1 MLALSVEAQL
11 PLIAVTTRDVQNFPE
26 VVHHVTGKKVI
37 RWMPNAKLEPNKV
50 YFYPP
55 PLGKPVELPFTEI
68 YDMFVETGSSLIVV
82 NPKDVREPMFN
93 AGEVPVP
100 RSMLL
105 ERLMH
110 VVSDKKKA
118 EELLRGLGGCTW
130 KEAAELARLTMAR
143 DHSLTVD
150 GIMAT
155 RRTTF
160 LGANGL
166 TPVDCKQP
174 FYAAPASLVT
184 WLKKEKA
191 FFLNETDPR
200 LVPRGLL
207 FDGPPGT
214 GKTSGAKWLAENLGV
229 PLYRIDIGG
238 TKSKWVGESE
248 GRMLQNLQRIDNEAP
263 AVVLFDE
270 VEKVFTT
277 DNHDSSGTTT
287 TMLSQLLWWLAE
299 RRSRIL
305 VVMTTNKAKML
316 PKELYR
322 EGRIDEVMWLTGL
335 NAENSIYFMK
345 GLLDTFKLKGTPSAS
360 ELKALLETIQPVAPG
375 KLPTE
380 QLYAQAS
387 LTKAVYSFV
396 KKQRSAQ

>member
-1 MLALSVEAQL
+1 MLALAVEAQL

-37 RWMPNAKLEPNKV
+37 RWMLNNKLEPNRV

-55 PLGKPVELPFTEI
+55 PLGKPIELPFTEI
-68 YDMFVETGSSLIVV
+68 YDSLVEIGSSLIVV

-118 EELLRGLGGCTW
+118 EGLLRGLGGCTW

-150 GIMAT
+150 GLMAT

-160 LGANGL
+160 LGSNGL

-174 FYAAPASLVT
+174 FYAAPLPLVS
-184 WLKKEKA
+184 WLKKEKS
-191 FFLNETDPR
+191 FFLTETDPR

-305 VVMTTNKAKML
+305 VVMTTNKAKVL

-322 EGRIDEVMWLTGL
+322 EGRIDEVMWMSGL
-335 NAENSIYFMK
+335 NAENSIVFMR

-360 ELKALLETIQPVAPG
+360 GMTTLLKTVQPIG
-375 KLPTE
+375 GTTE
-380 QLYAQAS
+380 DLYAQAA

-396 KKQRSAQ
+396 KKQRSA